1 MCSFLDC
8 AVAGVLLACFLV
20 FSTRMTAD
28 EAILFVRDRRPNSIQ
43 TRGQLLCV
51 RQFGQFLVPLQ
62 NVFSCAEPKVRPV
75 TLDQY
80 LVRQKNMLHGY
91 EARQLRNV
99 PKLIHLVCKL
109 LPDIADNREI
119 IAEEILEV
127 PDLTEE
133 MEEEMLN
140 AIHSFR
146 MMSRRWEATKGL
158 SGLPPRLPGL
168 PSSGDPAHP
177 LHYARKS
184 LSFSDTDIQ
193 RLAAKLDLVD
203 NPLQVL
209 SNLHK
214 HSSSQEN
221 LSEPPLVMLPGN
233 RGPVLHSSNDSVGSV
248 WDIKTQM
255 DRRRGSPLMDK
266 RGGSATFQRSKSVG
280 DKRNG
285 TAASA
290 SAMVSAWRAERDASK
305 VLRNGPETGP
315 GLVEVSTESEWSER
329 SEVPFIT
336 LQTELTL
343 ESRHLLLA
351 QALALDL
358 DTDGQ
363 EDHKERVAAWQVQ
376 RAVGYCFRWI
386 QHCFHDSSNKA

>member
-1 MCSFLDC
+1 MCSCLDC
-8 AVAGVLLACFLV
+8 AVAGVLLACFLI

-51 RQFGQFLVPLQ
+51 RQFGQFLMPLR
-62 NVFSCAEPKVRPV
+62 NVFSCAEPKVRSV
-75 TLDQY
+75 TLDEY

-91 EARQLRNV
+91 EARQLRNM

-127 PDLTEE
+127 PDMTEE

-140 AIHSFR
+140 TIHSFR
-146 MMSRRWEATKGL
+146 MMSRRWEASKGL
-158 SGLPPRLPGL
+158 NGLPPRLPGL
-168 PSSGDPAHP
+168 PSSGDPAYP

-184 LSFSDTDIQ
+184 LSFSETDIQ
-193 RLAAKLDLVD
+193 RLADKLDLAD

-209 SNLHK
+209 ANMHK
-214 HSSSQEN
+214 HISQEN
-221 LSEPPLVMLPGN
+221 LSELNLVTLPGN
-233 RGPVLHSSNDSVGSV
+233 RSPVLHNPMDSGGSV

-255 DRRRGSPLMDK
+255 DRQRGSPLFDK
-266 RGGSATFQRSKSVG
+266 RGSVTTLQRSKSVG
-280 DKRNG
+280 DKKNG
-285 TAASA
+285 TIASA
-290 SAMVSAWRAERDASK
+290 LAMVSAWRAERDASEA
-305 VLRNGPETGP
+305 LQNGLGMVPGP
-315 GLVEVSTESEWSER
+315 VEVSTESEWSER

-363 EDHKERVAAWQVQ
+363 EDHKEQVAAWQVQ
-376 RAVGYCFRWI
+376 RAQAYCIRWI
-386 QHCFHDSSNKA
+386 HYYFHDSSNKA